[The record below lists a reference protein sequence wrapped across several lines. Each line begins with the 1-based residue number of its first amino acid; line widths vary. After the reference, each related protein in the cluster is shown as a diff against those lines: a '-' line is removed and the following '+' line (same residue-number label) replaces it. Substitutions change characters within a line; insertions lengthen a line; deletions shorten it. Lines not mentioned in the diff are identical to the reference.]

1 MALFGFKRGFCR
13 FELLQKP
20 GGVRDVGWA
29 AEQRHG
35 SQIPYCHGF
44 YPVHS
49 PTAGPVQARAV
60 LELEVADVLRAV
72 QVGDVVQVLAFM
84 AVRSWPMALPPF
96 FATEVAVA
104 RQNV

>member
-1 MALFGFKRGFCR
+1 
-13 FELLQKP
+13 
-20 GGVRDVGWA
+20 
-29 AEQRHG
+29 
-35 SQIPYCHGF
+35 
-44 YPVHS
+44 
-49 PTAGPVQARAV
+49 VQARAV